1 MAGAIDPTFGTRL
14 VDAVVAVGL
23 SSALATALYLA
34 GNAVDST
41 KRFAVAGGV
50 AYALLCVGAYAL
62 PRILRNAFVSG
73 AFAPEYLAW
82 ALAFVIPLVLV
93 QGTVL
98 TYLLA
103 DRGTVGVVGALVLA
117 TAYTVWVLFA
127 LGGESDVL
135 VAYPSAVLPIVI
147 ALVLLSFVVD
157 IAVQAAVDAAR

>member
-1 MAGAIDPTFGTRL
+1 MAGVIEPTFGTRL

-23 SSALATALYLA
+23 ASALAAALSIA
-34 GNAVDST
+34 RDATDST
-41 KRFAVAGGV
+41 KRFAVVGGV
-50 AYALLCVGAYAL
+50 AYVLLRFGAYVL
-62 PRILRNAFVSG
+62 PRIFRDAFVSG
-73 AFAPEYLAW
+73 AFTPEYLAW
-82 ALAFVIPLVLV
+82 ALAFVLPLVLV

-103 DRGTVGVVGALVLA
+103 DRGTAGAVGAVVFA
-117 TAYTVWVLFA
+117 TAFTVWVLFA

-157 IAVQAAVDAAR
+157 LAAQAAVEATG